1 MTGETIASETT
12 AAPTAMWRRA
22 WLRDRD
28 VVAAALLPVLILLL
42 PLVVTSNYGMRVL
55 ALIWIMGLAAIG
67 LHIVMGL
74 AGQVSLGHAG
84 FFGIGAYACA
94 VLPKHYDVHPL
105 VAVVAGVAVSAVLA
119 WGVGRPI
126 LRLKGHHLAVATLGI
141 ALVVGLVLANEVAL
155 TGGPDGT
162 AVKRLRIADLSLTKP
177 ATWYWIGGALLV
189 VGTAIAVA
197 LRASPTG
204 RALRAILDSET
215 AAASLG
221 IDVARRKVQAF
232 VIAAVYASVA
242 GSALALMNGFVTPDV
257 ASLMNSI
264 EFVAM
269 VVLGGSSTPIGAI
282 AGAAL
287 LTVFPQLFASFHKFQ
302 EIAIGLVVMLSMI
315 YLPRG
320 LVPSLWGLCERILG
334 RR

>member
-1 MTGETIASETT
+1 MKRDIGASIVSAVP
-12 AAPTAMWRRA
+12 AAEVQRWWRNRE
-22 WLRDRD
+22 
-28 VVAAALLPVLILLL
+28 LLAVLFVPAVILLL
-42 PLVVTSNYGMRVL
+42 PLAFTSNYSIRVL

-67 LHIVMGL
+67 LHIVLGL

-84 FFGIGAYACA
+84 FFGLGAYACA
-94 VLPKHYDVHPL
+94 VLPKHFDVPPL
-105 VAVVAGVAVSAVLA
+105 AAVLAGTAASAVLA
-119 WGVGRPI
+119 WIVGRPI

-141 ALVVGLVLANEVAL
+141 ALVIGLVLANEARW

-162 AVKRLRIADLSLTKP
+162 AVIRLRFGDQVLAKP
-177 ATWYWIGGALLV
+177 MVWYWISGGVLV
-189 VGTAIAVA
+189 FGNAVA
-197 LRASPTG
+197 FALRRSPTG
-204 RALRAILDSET
+204 RAWRAILDSET

-221 IDVARRKVQAF
+221 VDVARRKLQAF

-257 ASLMNSI
+257 ASLMTSI
-264 EFVAM
+264 ELVAM

-287 LTVFPQLFASFHKFQ
+287 LTASPQIFASFHMFQ
-302 EIAIGLVVMLSMI
+302 EIAIGLVVMFSMT

-320 LVPSLWGLCERILG
+320 LIPALGRLLERIG